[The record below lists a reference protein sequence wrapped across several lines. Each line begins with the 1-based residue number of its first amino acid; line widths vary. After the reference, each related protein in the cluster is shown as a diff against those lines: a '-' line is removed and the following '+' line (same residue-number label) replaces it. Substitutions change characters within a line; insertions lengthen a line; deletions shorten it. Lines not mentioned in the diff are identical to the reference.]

1 MNLSVIVGII
11 LPFLGTLLGSA
22 MIFFFKDE
30 IKPNVQKAFL
40 GFAAGVMI
48 AASIWSLLIPALEMA
63 EEAQNPLPWVPATC
77 GFLLGILFLLLLDT
91 VTPHLHALATK
102 PEGPQKHTKKL
113 SKATML
119 FFAVTLHNIPEGMAV
134 GITFAGFMSDSAI
147 LTFGGAMSLAIG
159 IALQNFPEGAVVS
172 LPLKSSGMSKGKAF
186 ALGALSG
193 IVEPIASILT
203 ILIATTVEKALPW
216 CLSFAAGAMMYVVIE
231 ELIPDS
237 QKGEH
242 SNIGTITAAFGFV
255 LMMILDTMG

>member
-102 PEGPQKHTKKL
+102 PEGPQTHTKKL

-147 LTFGGAMSLAIG
+147 LTFGGTMSLAIG

-172 LPLKSSGMSKGKAF
+172 LPLKSSA
-186 ALGALSG
+186 
-193 IVEPIASILT
+193 
-203 ILIATTVEKALPW
+203 
-216 CLSFAAGAMMYVVIE
+216 
-231 ELIPDS
+231 
-237 QKGEH
+237 
-242 SNIGTITAAFGFV
+242 
-255 LMMILDTMG
+255 